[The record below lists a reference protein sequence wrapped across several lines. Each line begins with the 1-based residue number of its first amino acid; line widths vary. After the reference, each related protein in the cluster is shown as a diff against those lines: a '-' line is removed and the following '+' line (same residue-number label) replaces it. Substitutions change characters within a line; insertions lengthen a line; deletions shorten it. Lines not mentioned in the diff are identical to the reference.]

1 MGGGRIACKDME
13 TMTANNIINQAA
25 DFYGVT
31 PADILS
37 NKRHRIYADC
47 RTVICYVL
55 CVGMGLPAIRVGALL
70 NRTHVTVLYHIAKGR
85 DWLQMPMLNNRGAAV
100 IGYMM
105 EMLRQ
110 KSA

>member
-1 MGGGRIACKDME
+1 MGEGRIACKIMG
-13 TMTANNIINQAA
+13 TMTADNIIKQVA
-25 DFYGVT
+25 DFYGVSEG
-31 PADILS
+31 DVLS
-37 NKRHRIYADC
+37 RRRDRIFADC

-55 CVGMGLPAIRVGALL
+55 CEGLGLPAIRVGAML

-85 DWLQMPMLNNRGAAV
+85 DWLRMPMLNNRGAAV

-105 EMLRQ
+105 AMLRQ

>member
-1 MGGGRIACKDME
+1 MGQGWTTFEDME
-13 TMTANNIINQAA
+13 TMNPNDIIKQVA
-25 DFYGVT
+25 DFYGVSEG
-31 PADILS
+31 DVLS
-37 NKRHRIYADC
+37 RKRDRIFADC

-70 NRTHVTVLYHIAKGR
+70 NRTHVTVLYHVAKGR
-85 DWLQMPMLNNRGAAV
+85 DWLQIPMLNNRGAAV

-105 EMLRQ
+105 AMLRQ

>member
-1 MGGGRIACKDME
+1 MGGGRVACEDME
-13 TMTANNIINQAA
+13 TVTANYIIKQVA

-31 PADILS
+31 PSDILS
-37 NKRHRIYADC
+37 NKRHRIFADC

-55 CVGMGLPAIRVGALL
+55 CEGMGLPAIRVGALL

-85 DWLQMPMLNNRGAAV
+85 DWLRMPMLNNRGAAV
-100 IGYMM
+100 IGYMIAT
-105 EMLRQ
+105 LRQ

>member
-1 MGGGRIACKDME
+1 MGGGRVACKIMA
-13 TMTANNIINQAA
+13 TMTANNIIKQVA

-37 NKRHRIYADC
+37 KKKHRIFADC

-55 CVGMGLPAIRVGALL
+55 CVGMGLPAIRVGALV
-70 NRTHVTVLYHIAKGR
+70 NRTHVTVLYHVAKGR
-85 DWLQMPMLNNRGAAV
+85 DWLQMPRLNNRGTAV

-105 EMLRQ
+105 AMLRHIF
-110 KSA
+110 A

>member
-1 MGGGRIACKDME
+1 MGTKQ
-13 TMTANNIINQAA
+13 IIGQVAK
-25 DFYGVT
+25 FYGVT

-37 NKRHRIYADC
+37 NKKHRIFADC

-55 CVGMGLPAIRVGALL
+55 CEGLGLPAIRVGALL
-70 NRTHVTVLYHIAKGR
+70 NRTHVTVLYHIAKGK
-85 DWLQMPMLNNRGAAV
+85 DWLRMPMLNNRGAAV

-105 EMLRQ
+105 AMLRQ

>member
-1 MGGGRIACKDME
+1 MGTKQ
-13 TMTANNIINQAA
+13 IISQVAKS
-25 DFYGVT
+25 YGVT

-37 NKRHRIYADC
+37 NKKHRIFADC

-55 CVGMGLPAIRVGALL
+55 CEGMGLPAIRVGVLL
-70 NRTHVTVLYHIAKGR
+70 NRTHVTVLYHVAKGK
-85 DWLQMPMLNNRGAAV
+85 DWLRMPILNNRGAAV

-105 EMLRQ
+105 SMLRQ

>member
-1 MGGGRIACKDME
+1 MGTKQ
-13 TMTANNIINQAA
+13 IISRVAEL
-25 DFYGVT
+25 YGVT

-37 NKRHRIYADC
+37 NKKHRIFADC

-55 CVGMGLPAIRVGALL
+55 CEGMGLPAIRVGAML
-70 NRTHVTVLYHIAKGR
+70 NRTHVTVLYHIAKGK
-85 DWLQMPMLNNRGAAV
+85 DWLRMPMLNNRGAAV

-105 EMLRQ
+105 AMLRQ

>member
-1 MGGGRIACKDME
+1 MGTKQ
-13 TMTANNIINQAA
+13 IISRVAE
-25 DFYGVT
+25 FYGVT

-37 NKRHRIYADC
+37 NKKHRIFADC

-55 CVGMGLPAIRVGALL
+55 CVGLGLPAIRVGAML

-85 DWLQMPMLNNRGAAV
+85 DWLRMPILNNRGAAV

-105 EMLRQ
+105 AMLRK

>member
-1 MGGGRIACKDME
+1 ME
-13 TMTANNIINQAA
+13 TVTANYIIKQVA

-31 PADILS
+31 PSDILS
-37 NKRHRIYADC
+37 NKRHRIFADC

-55 CVGMGLPAIRVGALL
+55 CVGLGLPAIRVGVLL
-70 NRTHVTVLYHIAKGR
+70 NRTHVTVLYHIAKGK
-85 DWLQMPMLNNRGAAV
+85 DWLRMPMLNNRGAAV

-105 EMLRQ
+105 AMLRQ